1 MNYCHICGGQSPDTA
16 LTSGPDPLMQEVGF
30 WAYER
35 LLLAGATNAP
45 SSLARPV
52 VFDPTAVAHV
62 SREHRLQFPV
72 AEHSGKFQRPNGL
85 NPIHL
90 PPLRNTA
97 VETGVDTQPPH
108 KTELKQPG
116 QSDHR
121 GSASSLKKTGQ
132 HTQIHAAFIYNPLS
146 GTRKRTTPT
155 VSDSPGTSIKTT
167 DSPRRSPITLAP

>member
-1 MNYCHICGGQSPDTA
+1 M
-16 LTSGPDPLMQEVGF
+16 LEVGY

-52 VFDPTAVAHV
+52 VFDTTAVAHV

-90 PPLRNTA
+90 PPLCNTA
-97 VETGVDTQPPH
+97 VETD
-108 KTELKQPG
+108 
-116 QSDHR
+116 S
-121 GSASSLKKTGQ
+121 Q
-132 HTQIHAAFIYNPLS
+132 HTTSEQDGVLRTS
-146 GTRKRTTPT
+146 G
-155 VSDSPGTSIKTT
+155 VGTEQ
-167 DSPRRSPITLAP
+167 SPRIRIIPEDWPAHAYTRSLLHHP